1 MSARSTRAI
10 TSAAVTW
17 LSRSFCP
24 HSVSVTLSLMVAR
37 RPSATFSVVMS
48 VSSSVSSPAP
58 SEMMDT
64 VATVVSDTSVVPTG
78 GMIS

>member
-1 MSARSTRAI
+1 
-10 TSAAVTW
+10 
-17 LSRSFCP
+17 
-24 HSVSVTLSLMVAR
+24 MVAR

-78 GMIS
+78 GMMS